1 LQHLSQHCVLLE
13 PTLHRVSGLYKGV
26 HMKLLPFEYATRNL
40 GRSPIRLILTVFG
53 SGLVVLLIM
62 IAGSFMVGMQAT
74 LEVSGSPQNIMLLG
88 AGSVESVER
97 SEVGMDTAGIVAG
110 SIDGFRTRAGIE
122 GVSPEIHIQ
131 MPLQVDGEDRLILI
145 RGVRPE
151 AFLVHDQVNITN
163 GYAPRNGRN
172 EMLVG
177 NLAALTL
184 GYTDPND
191 AVGKTIMLDDD
202 QYTISGV
209 LAADGGI
216 IEGEI
221 WTSLTDLQI
230 TSQRDTL
237 SCVIVSLDEAKP
249 SDLDMFAASRID
261 LELVA
266 ISEDEYFSALAQF
279 YKPIEMMVV
288 MTCIMI
294 AVGGMLGGFNST
306 YAAFASRVRE
316 VGTLQTLGYQRSAIA
331 LSLIQESILSAS
343 VGAIIACSIAI
354 FMLDGFTVR
363 FSMGTFTLSMT
374 AGIIALGIGSGLLL
388 GFIGAVAPALRC
400 LRLPIPE
407 ALRAAE

>member
-1 LQHLSQHCVLLE
+1 M
-13 PTLHRVSGLYKGV
+13 R
-26 HMKLLPFEYATRNL
+26 LLPFEYATRNL
-40 GRSPIRLILTVFG
+40 GRSPMRLALTVFG

-74 LEVSGSPQNIMLLG
+74 LAVSGAEQNIMLLG

-110 SIDGFRTRAGIE
+110 SIDGCRNRAGIE

-151 AFLVHDQVNITN
+151 AFLVHDQVQITN
-163 GYAPRNGRN
+163 GNAPRSGRN
-172 EMLVG
+172 EMVVG
-177 NLAALTL
+177 KLAALTL
-184 GYTDPND
+184 GYNNASD
-191 AVGKTIMLDDD
+191 AIGAEIMLDDD
-202 QYTISGV
+202 AYTVSGIFS
-209 LAADGGI
+209 ADGGI
-216 IEGEI
+216 VEGEI

-237 SCVIVSLDEAKP
+237 SCVIVALDSAKP

-261 LELVA
+261 LELAA
-266 ISEDEYFSALAQF
+266 ISEDEYFSALANF

-288 MTCIMI
+288 ITCIMI
-294 AVGGMLGGFNST
+294 AIGGMLGGFNST

-316 VGTLQTLGYQRSAIA
+316 VGTLQTLGYQRGAIA
-331 LSLIQESILSAS
+331 WSLVQESVLSAS
-343 VGAIIACSIAI
+343 VGAIIACTIAL
-354 FMLDGFTVR
+354 FALDGFTVR

-374 AGIIALGIGSGLLL
+374 SGVIALGVGSGLLL
-388 GFIGAVAPALRC
+388 GIIGAIAPALRC

-407 ALRAAE
+407 ALRASE

>member
-1 LQHLSQHCVLLE
+1 
-13 PTLHRVSGLYKGV
+13 
-26 HMKLLPFEYATRNL
+26 MKLLPFEYATRNL

>member
-1 LQHLSQHCVLLE
+1 M
-13 PTLHRVSGLYKGV
+13 R
-26 HMKLLPFEYATRNL
+26 LLPFEYATRNL
-40 GRSPIRLILTVFG
+40 GRSPMRLALTVFG

-74 LEVSGSPQNIMLLG
+74 LAVSGAEQNIMLLG

-110 SIDGFRTRAGIE
+110 SIDGFRNRAGIE

-151 AFLVHDQVNITN
+151 AFLVHDQVQITN
-163 GYAPRNGRN
+163 GNAPRSGRN
-172 EMLVG
+172 EMVVG
-177 NLAALTL
+177 KLAALTL
-184 GYTDPND
+184 GYNNASD
-191 AVGKTIMLDDD
+191 AIGAEIMLDDD
-202 QYTISGV
+202 AYTVSGIFS
-209 LAADGGI
+209 ADGGI
-216 IEGEI
+216 VEGEI

-237 SCVIVSLDEAKP
+237 SCVIVALDSAKP

-261 LELVA
+261 LELAA
-266 ISEDEYFSALAQF
+266 ISEDEYFSALANF

-288 MTCIMI
+288 ITCIMI
-294 AVGGMLGGFNST
+294 AIGGMLGGFNST

-316 VGTLQTLGYQRSAIA
+316 VGTLQTLGYQRGAIA
-331 LSLIQESILSAS
+331 WSLVQESVLSAS
-343 VGAIIACSIAI
+343 VGAVIACTIAL
-354 FMLDGFTVR
+354 FALDGFTVR

-374 AGIIALGIGSGLLL
+374 SGVIALGVGSGLLL
-388 GFIGAVAPALRC
+388 GIIGAIAPALRC

-407 ALRAAE
+407 ALRASE

>member
-1 LQHLSQHCVLLE
+1 MMAADG
-13 PTLHRVSGLYKGV
+13 P
-26 HMKLLPFEYATRNL
+26 
-40 GRSPIRLILTVFG
+40 
-53 SGLVVLLIM
+53 
-62 IAGSFMVGMQAT
+62 
-74 LEVSGSPQNIMLLG
+74 
-88 AGSVESVER
+88 
-97 SEVGMDTAGIVAG
+97 VAG

-131 MPLQVDGEDRLILI
+131 MPLQVDGEDRLMLI

-177 NLAALTL
+177 KLAALTL
-184 GYTDPND
+184 GYTDPSD

-209 LAADGGI
+209 IAADGGI
-216 IEGEI
+216 VESEI

-237 SCVIVSLDEAKP
+237 SCVIVSLDVAKP

-294 AVGGMLGGFNST
+294 ALGGMLGGFNST

-374 AGIIALGIGSGLLL
+374 AVIIALGIGSGLLL

>member
-1 LQHLSQHCVLLE
+1 
-13 PTLHRVSGLYKGV
+13 
-26 HMKLLPFEYATRNL
+26 MKLLPFEYATRNL
-40 GRSPIRLILTVFG
+40 GRSPMRLILTVLG

-88 AGSVESVER
+88 AGSIESVER

-110 SIDGFRTRAGIE
+110 SINGFRTRAGIE

-131 MPLQVDGEDRLILI
+131 MPLEVDGEDRLVLI

-151 AFLVHDQVNITN
+151 AFLVHDKVNITN
-163 GYAPRNGRN
+163 GYAPRSGRN

-177 NLAALTL
+177 KLAALTL
-184 GYTDPND
+184 GYSDPND
-191 AVGKTIMLDDD
+191 AVSKTILLDDD

-216 IEGEI
+216 VEGEI
-221 WTSLTDLQI
+221 WTSLTDLLI

-237 SCVIVSLDEAKP
+237 SCVIVALDEAKP

-261 LELVA
+261 LELAA

-279 YKPIEMMVV
+279 YKPIEMTVV
-288 MTCIMI
+288 MNCIMI

-316 VGTLQTLGYQRSAIA
+316 IGTLQTLGFQRGAIA

-343 VGAIIACSIAI
+343 IGAIFACGIAL
-354 FMLDGFTVR
+354 FMFDGFTVR
-363 FSMGTFTLSMT
+363 FSMGTFTFSMT

-388 GFIGAVAPALRC
+388 GLIGAVAPALRC

-407 ALRAAE
+407 ALRASE

>member
-1 LQHLSQHCVLLE
+1 M
-13 PTLHRVSGLYKGV
+13 R
-26 HMKLLPFEYATRNL
+26 LLPFEYATRNL
-40 GRSPIRLILTVFG
+40 GRSPMRLALTVFG

-74 LEVSGSPQNIMLLG
+74 LAVSGAEQNIMLLG

-110 SIDGFRTRAGIE
+110 SIDGFRNRAGIE

-151 AFLVHDQVNITN
+151 AFLVHDQVQITN
-163 GYAPRNGRN
+163 GNAPRSGRN
-172 EMLVG
+172 EMVVG
-177 NLAALTL
+177 KLAALTL
-184 GYTDPND
+184 GYNNASD
-191 AVGKTIMLDDD
+191 AIGAEIMLDDD
-202 QYTISGV
+202 AYTVSGIFS
-209 LAADGGI
+209 ADGGI
-216 IEGEI
+216 VEGEI

-237 SCVIVSLDEAKP
+237 SCVIVALDSAKP

-261 LELVA
+261 LELAA
-266 ISEDEYFSALAQF
+266 ISEDEYFSALANF

-288 MTCIMI
+288 ITCIMI
-294 AVGGMLGGFNST
+294 AIGGMLGGFNST

-316 VGTLQTLGYQRSAIA
+316 VGTLQTLGYQRGAIA
-331 LSLIQESILSAS
+331 WSLVQESVLSAS
-343 VGAIIACSIAI
+343 VGAIIACTIAL
-354 FMLDGFTVR
+354 FALDGFTVR

-374 AGIIALGIGSGLLL
+374 SGVIALGVGSGLLL
-388 GFIGAVAPALRC
+388 GIIGAIAPALRC

-407 ALRAAE
+407 ALRASE

>member
-1 LQHLSQHCVLLE
+1 
-13 PTLHRVSGLYKGV
+13 
-26 HMKLLPFEYATRNL
+26 MKLLPFEYATRNL
-40 GRSPIRLILTVFG
+40 GRSPMRLMLTVFG

-62 IAGSFMVGMQAT
+62 IAGSFMVGMQGT
-74 LEVSGSPQNIMLLG
+74 LSVSGSPNNIMLLG

-97 SEVGMDTAGIVAG
+97 SEVGMDTVGIVAG

-122 GVSPEIHIQ
+122 AVSPEIHIQ
-131 MPLQVDGEDRLILI
+131 MPLHIEGEDRLILI

-151 AFLVHDQVNITN
+151 AFLVHNQVNIAD
-163 GYAPRNGRN
+163 GIAPRSGRN

-177 NLAALTL
+177 KLAAHTL
-184 GYTDPND
+184 GFTNPSD
-191 AVGKTIMLDDD
+191 AIGSSIVLDDD
-202 QYTISGV
+202 TYTVSGV
-209 LAADGGI
+209 LAADGGV
-216 IEGEI
+216 IEGEM

-230 TSQRDTL
+230 TSQRETL
-237 SCVIVSLDEAKP
+237 SCVIVALDEAKQ
-249 SDLDMFAASRID
+249 SDLEMFAESRID
-261 LELVA
+261 LELAA
-266 ISEDEYFSALAQF
+266 ISEDEYFSVLSKF

-294 AVGGMLGGFNST
+294 AIGVMLGGFNST

-331 LSLIQESILSAS
+331 FSLVQESILSAS
-343 VGAIIACSIAI
+343 VGAIIACFIAI
-354 FMLDGFTVR
+354 FTLDGFSVR

-388 GFIGAVAPALRC
+388 GVVGAIAPALRC

-407 ALRAAE
+407 ALRASE

>member
-1 LQHLSQHCVLLE
+1 
-13 PTLHRVSGLYKGV
+13 
-26 HMKLLPFEYATRNL
+26 MKLLPFEYATRNL
-40 GRSPIRLILTVFG
+40 GRSPVRLILTVFG

-74 LEVSGSPQNIMLLG
+74 LAVSGSPQNIMLLG

-97 SEVGMDTAGIVAG
+97 SEIGMDTAGIVAG

-131 MPLQVDGEDRLILI
+131 MPLQVDGEDRLMLI

-177 NLAALTL
+177 KLAALTL
-184 GYTDPND
+184 GYTDPSD

-209 LAADGGI
+209 IAADGGI
-216 IEGEI
+216 VESEI

-237 SCVIVSLDEAKP
+237 SCVIVSLDVAKP

-294 AVGGMLGGFNST
+294 ALGGMLGGFNST